1 MVLGGG
7 SDSTSEEVCNIKPFM
22 SLNSKASFVSEVKI
36 LFQKEEKV
44 SEFSKHVPPIT
55 VHLTES
61 LP

>member
-1 MVLGGG
+1 ML
-7 SDSTSEEVCNIKPFM
+7 SHFM

-55 VHLTES
+55 VHLTKS